1 MRREFN
7 VTHRRIPVGS
17 KTRGGGD
24 ESPAVDPATEFPRPR
39 LVESAPARPRADPD
53 GWEDSGRA
61 WSEPT
66 SSASAAAAAAAAA
79 AASAPHEP
87 PERGG
92 RTLDE
97 LVARV
102 APSRVSVVITGETG
116 SGKDVLARK
125 IHAVSPRAA
134 KPFVSVNCAAFCES
148 LLDSELF
155 GHQKGAFTGA
165 DHSRAGLIEAADGGT
180 LFLDEL
186 GELSAPAQA
195 KLLRTIET
203 RFVTRVGATMPH
215 LVDVRFVAATHRD
228 LESAVETGRLRAD
241 LLFRLDGVRIHLPPL
256 RARTDDILPAAE
268 SFLDELAR
276 REGIARPALSPAAQR
291 LLILHH
297 WPGNFR
303 ELRNV
308 VERAAII
315 CDRGVIGAD
324 DVLFAPGG
332 NRRPVMLRDVGVRL
346 TNAAPAPE
354 ATPPSG
360 GASPPHAEAADAER
374 PMARGA
380 LEARNPAESERIR
393 SALSSCAGNQTRA
406 AKLLGISRRTLITR
420 LEQHGIPRPRAG
432 RLRPV
437 AASKS

>member
-7 VTHRRIPVGS
+7 VTHRRILTGNQP
-17 KTRGGGD
+17 RGVVTP
-24 ESPAVDPATEFPRPR
+24 PAALEPPREFPRPR
-39 LVESAPARPRADPD
+39 LVESAPQRPEWDPD
-53 GWEDSGRA
+53 GWEDSELGWDTRA
-61 WSEPT
+61 PLPPV
-66 SSASAAAAAAAAA
+66 SAQ
-79 AASAPHEP
+79 APHANARP
-87 PERGG
+87 GG
-92 RTLDE
+92 RSLDE

-125 IHAVSPRAA
+125 IHASSPRAA
-134 KPFVSVNCAAFCES
+134 RPFVSVNCAAFCES

-165 DHSRAGLIEAADGGT
+165 EQSRPGLIEAADGGT

-186 GELSAPAQA
+186 GELSPPAQA

-203 RFVTRVGATMPH
+203 RFVTRVGSTTPH

-228 LESAVETGRLRAD
+228 LEIAVQTGRLRAD
-241 LLFRLDGVRIHLPPL
+241 LLYRLDGVRIHLPPL
-256 RARTDDILPAAE
+256 RARPADILPAAE
-268 SFLDELAR
+268 AFLDELAR
-276 REGIARPALSPAAQR
+276 REGIARPTLTEGAR
-291 LLILHH
+291 HLLATHG

-308 VERAAII
+308 VERAAIV
-315 CDRGVIGAD
+315 CDRAVIHAEDLLISSGED
-324 DVLFAPGG
+324 
-332 NRRPVMLRDVGVRL
+332 RRLSSLRDPTTRPGNPPL
-346 TNAAPAPE
+346 TSE
-354 ATPPSG
+354 ATPD
-360 GASPPHAEAADAER
+360 AEAGAARSAPRPRDARTPQGPSE
-374 PMARGA
+374 G
-380 LEARNPAESERIR
+380 ERIR

-420 LEQHGIPRPRAG
+420 LEEHGIPRPRAG

-437 AASKS
+437 AAAKS

>member
-1 MRREFN
+1 LRREFN
-7 VTHRRIPVGS
+7 VTHRRILTGNQP
-17 KTRGGGD
+17 RGVVAP
-24 ESPAVDPATEFPRPR
+24 PAAADPPSEFPRPR
-39 LVESAPARPRADPD
+39 LIESAPQRPEWDPEA
-53 GWEDSGRA
+53 WEDSELGWGNRPAAPPVTPEAPRARPGR
-61 WSEPT
+61 S
-66 SSASAAAAAAAAA
+66 
-79 AASAPHEP
+79 
-87 PERGG
+87 
-92 RTLDE
+92 LDE

-102 APSRVSVVITGETG
+102 ALSRVSVVITGETG
-116 SGKDVLARK
+116 SGKDVLARR

-134 KPFVSVNCAAFCES
+134 RPFVSVNCAAFCES

-165 DHSRAGLIEAADGGT
+165 EHSRAGLIEAADGGT

-186 GELSAPAQA
+186 GELSPPAQA

-203 RFVTRVGATMPH
+203 RFVTRVGSTTPN

-228 LESAVETGRLRAD
+228 LEIAVQTGRLRAD
-241 LLFRLDGVRIHLPPL
+241 LLYRLDGVRIHLPPL
-256 RARTDDILPAAE
+256 RERPADILPVAE

-276 REGIARPALSPAAQR
+276 REGIARPTLTNEARR
-291 LLILHH
+291 LLAAHD

-308 VERAAII
+308 VERAAIV
-315 CDRGVIGAD
+315 CDRAVIQAED
-324 DVLFAPGG
+324 LLFSSGED
-332 NRRPVMLRDVGVRL
+332 RRLSSLREPTTRPASL
-346 TNAAPAPE
+346 PPPSEAAPDGAAGAARP
-354 ATPPSG
+354 ATRPRDARTAG
-360 GASPPHAEAADAER
+360 SPTTEGD
-374 PMARGA
+374 
-380 LEARNPAESERIR
+380 RIR

-437 AASKS
+437 AAAKS